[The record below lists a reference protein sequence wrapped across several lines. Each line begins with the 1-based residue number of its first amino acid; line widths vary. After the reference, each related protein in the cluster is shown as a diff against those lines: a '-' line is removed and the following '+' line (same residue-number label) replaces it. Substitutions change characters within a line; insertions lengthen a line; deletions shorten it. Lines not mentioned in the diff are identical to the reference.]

1 MQVRVEKGAQKVAL
15 STSSPYKK
23 DLEGAKNKVKKPRQ
37 SAGQSKKCKKQLV
50 YNQEKKLILVL

>member
-23 DLEGAKNKVKKPRQ
+23 DLEGAKNQVKRPRQ
-37 SAGQSKKCKKQLV
+37 AAGQSKKSKKKV
-50 YNQEKKLILVL
+50 GV